1 MQTGL
6 LLFTVC
12 TTSEQFV
19 FVRVIQRRLFN
30 LQVKLSVVHRSHS
43 LPSVPS
49 IHIIRH
55 PPLFHF
61 GLKAFLCV
69 NPCYRSLP
77 FQDRLHGFPGQFTD
91 TFEYIRFFY
100 FLAFLFYRTSLR
112 FAVGSGS

>member
-1 MQTGL
+1 MDEAECRL
-6 LLFTVC
+6 VYYCLLF
-12 TTSEQFV
+12 
-19 FVRVIQRRLFN
+19 VRRLSSLCSLELFNYHCSYQRRLFN

-55 PPLFHF
+55 TPPPLFHF

-69 NPCYRSLP
+69 NPSYRSLP

-91 TFEYIRFFY
+91 TFEYIRFFT
-100 FLAFLFYRTSLR
+100 F
-112 FAVGSGS
+112 